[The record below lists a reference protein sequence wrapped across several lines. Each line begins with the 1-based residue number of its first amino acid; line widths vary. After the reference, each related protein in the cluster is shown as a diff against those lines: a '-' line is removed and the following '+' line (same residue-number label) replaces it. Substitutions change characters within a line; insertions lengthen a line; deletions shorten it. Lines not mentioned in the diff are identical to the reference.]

1 MIAKDQEP
9 VASTGF
15 APNTAARVKLH
26 PKHVTGF
33 YRRLRN
39 VASTVLQA
47 LLFILPWI
55 TWKGEQ
61 AVLFDVAHRKI
72 YWFAFVIHPQ
82 ETYFLQITLILG
94 AMTLFM
100 VTALFGRLWCGYACP
115 QTLFT
120 QSFIMVERLIE
131 GDRAQRIRLQSMP
144 WNSAKWRKKL
154 LKWGV
159 WTAMGIWLGIT
170 FAGYYV
176 PIRTVFQGSN
186 WGVVAFFTAV
196 SLFDFGYFREQF
208 CNYLCPYARF
218 QGALMDANSITVNYD
233 SKRGEPRGKASA
245 PDRGSCVDCSM
256 CVQVCPTGIDIRKGM
271 QLECINCSA
280 CVDACDSIMLKV
292 NQPTGLIRLA
302 SMEELQ
308 GRKTKLIR
316 PRTVIYMIIWTLLVG
331 LYLTLAYKRN
341 DLLIDIVRQQGAK
354 QTFNTTP
361 DGRLSNAY
369 NVELMN
375 LTRTGYS
382 VNLKV
387 EDFPGAELVTPTNPV
402 FLEAGGVV
410 NVPVIVLHSDKDL
423 KPVNHFRI
431 LGVAVPAPDS
441 NGKIS
446 STKESIAT
454 RKGVFLAS
462 GQ

>member
-1 MIAKDQEP
+1 MISENESP
-9 VASTGF
+9 ASTGF
-15 APNTAARVKLH
+15 ASNTAARVKLH
-26 PKHVTGF
+26 PKHITGF

-39 VASTVLQA
+39 IASTALQA
-47 LLFILPWI
+47 FLFILPWV

-82 ETYFLQITLILG
+82 EMYFLQITLILG

-144 WNSAKWRKKL
+144 WNSTKVSKKL
-154 LKWGV
+154 LKWSV
-159 WTAMGIWLGIT
+159 WTVMGIWLGIT

-176 PIRTVFQGSN
+176 PIKTVFQGSN
-186 WGVVAFFTAV
+186 WGVVAFFTAI

-218 QGALMDANSITVNYD
+218 QGALMDAHSITVNYD
-233 SKRGEPRGKASA
+233 AKRGEPRGKVTLA
-245 PDRGSCVDCSM
+245 DRGSCVDCSM

-280 CVDACDSIMLKV
+280 CVDACDGIMEKV
-292 NQPTGLIRLA
+292 NQPKGLIRLA

-308 GRKTKLIR
+308 GRKTKLFR
-316 PRTVIYMIIWTLLVG
+316 PRTAIYMTIWTVLIG
-331 LYLTLAYKRN
+331 LYLTLAYQRN
-341 DLLIDIVRQQGAK
+341 DLLIDLVRRQGAQ
-354 QTFNTTP
+354 QTFNVTP
-361 DGRLSNAY
+361 DGHISNAY
-369 NVELMN
+369 NVELVN
-375 LTRTGYS
+375 LTRTGYN
-382 VNLKV
+382 VNLKL
-387 EDFPGAELVTPTNPV
+387 ENFPGAELVTPTNPV
-402 FLEAGGVV
+402 YLEAGGVLS
-410 NVPVIVLHSDKDL
+410 VPIIVLHSGKEL
-423 KPVNHFRI
+423 KPVNHFKI
-431 LGVAVPAPDS
+431 LGVAVPSVDPS
-441 NGKIS
+441 GKPV
-446 STKESIAT
+446 STKESVAT
-454 RKGVFLAS
+454 RKGVFLAA
-462 GQ
+462 GH